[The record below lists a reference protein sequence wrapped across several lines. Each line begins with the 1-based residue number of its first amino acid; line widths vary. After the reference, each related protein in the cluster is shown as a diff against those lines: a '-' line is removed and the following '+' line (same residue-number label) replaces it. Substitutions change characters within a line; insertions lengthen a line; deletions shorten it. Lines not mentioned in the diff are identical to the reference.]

1 MGNQNLNNLLQSLR
15 GLSSKQYS
23 FGLPTLLLAGLL
35 LAGSFYWGV
44 HSVGALNQKLNE
56 VQARELDYRVKV
68 EKSEAQHQE
77 DLKFITGLESR
88 QKVLETRMEA
98 GRKMFNAEVA
108 NMRAAKTPEQVQ
120 KNAEEYLA
128 VKPEIVNGNL
138 SFTPVQVTE
147 FIVTGMDRDRLQ
159 SELNNVMERY
169 RLEQQKS
176 AALQAGLDRE
186 RGLRLDAEKLMQDY
200 KKIVKKSKFKRFLG
214 GVVKFGT
221 ISGAFV
227 LGVLVAG

>member
-1 MGNQNLNNLLQSLR
+1 
-15 GLSSKQYS
+15 
-23 FGLPTLLLAGLL
+23 
-35 LAGSFYWGV
+35 
-44 HSVGALNQKLNE
+44 VGALNQKLNE